1 MGQYTQ
7 LATLILVFA
16 YLAIVGFL
24 GWRGFK
30 GTRSVTDYLLGG
42 RETHPYVMALSYGA
56 TFISTSAIVGFGG
69 VAAVYGMGLMWLTFT
84 NIFVG
89 IFLAF
94 VVFGMPTRRLGLR
107 LDAHTFPELLGRRY
121 QSRLIQGSAASIIF
135 LFMPLYASAVLMSAS
150 KYFATHIGIP
160 YETALLLFAAIVAI
174 YVVLGGLKGVM
185 YTDAFQATVMVAGMI
200 ALLALTYVNL
210 GGFKAAYTKL
220 AALQPLVPPKLA
232 AQGHQGWTH
241 FPAFGSYMWWNL
253 VGTIMAGVSVGV
265 LAQPQLV
272 VRYMTVKSEKELNR
286 AVSMGGLFI
295 LLTVGIAYIV
305 GPLTN
310 VYTHMHGGKIAI
322 AAAGG
327 DVERIIP
334 MYVTEA
340 LPAWF
345 SALFLVTLL
354 SAAMSTL
361 SGQFHTIGT
370 SLGRD
375 LMDQSLNRSPRGG
388 GMRIARLGMV
398 LGILFSVWLGL
409 LLESKLGK
417 TGTEIVA
424 RGTSLFFGLCA
435 SAFLPMYAGALWI
448 RSITRAGA
456 LAGMAAGTLTS
467 LFWMLFMQEKIATSL
482 TVCQKWFGVRSLGI
496 RIENGTEV
504 FSHAGPIVWAYVD
517 PSLIALPIAIL
528 TTLLV
533 SRFSR
538 PFGADH
544 LARCFGKP
552 LAERAG

>member
-1 MGQYTQ
+1 MEQFGT
-7 LATLILVFA
+7 LALVIG
-16 YLAIVGFL
+16 YLAVVGFL
-24 GWRGFK
+24 GWRGYR
-30 GTRSVTDYLLGG
+30 GTKSVTDYLLGG
-42 RETHPYVMALSYGA
+42 RDTHPYVMAMSYGA

-84 NIFVG
+84 NIFAG
-89 IFLAF
+89 IFIAF
-94 VVFGMPTRRLGLR
+94 VLFGMPTRRLGLR

-150 KYFATHIGIP
+150 KYFAQHIGLS
-160 YETALLLFAAIVAI
+160 YEVSLLVFAAIVAI

-200 ALLALTYVNL
+200 ALLGLTYHNL
-210 GGFKAAYTKL
+210 GGFKPAYEKL
-220 AALQPLVPPKLA
+220 AALQSLVPPKLA

-241 FPAFGSYMWWNL
+241 FPAFGSVLWWNL
-253 VGTIMAGVSVGV
+253 VGTIMAGVSIGV

-272 VRYMTVKSEKELNR
+272 VRYMTVKSEMELNR
-286 AVSMGGLFI
+286 AVPLGGLFI
-295 LLTVGIAYIV
+295 LLTVGVAYIV

-310 VYTHMHGGKIAI
+310 VHFHELSGKIAI

-340 LPAWF
+340 LPHWF
-345 SALFLVTLL
+345 SAIFLVTLL

-370 SLGRD
+370 ALGRD
-375 LMDQSLNRSPRGG
+375 LMDQSLQQSPKLG

-398 LGILFSVWLGL
+398 LGIVFSVWLGL
-409 LLESKLGK
+409 QLERLLGK

-435 SAFLPMYAGALWI
+435 SAFLPMYAGALWS
-448 RSITRAGA
+448 RGVTRAGA

-467 LFWMLFMQEKIATSL
+467 VFWMVFMQEKIATSL
-482 TVCQKWFGVRSLGI
+482 TLCQKLFGVRSLGI
-496 RIENGTEV
+496 HLENGVEV
-504 FSHAGPIVWAYVD
+504 FHRSGPVLWAYVD
-517 PSLIALPIAIL
+517 PALIGLPAAIL
-528 TTLLV
+528 ATLLV
-533 SRFSR
+533 SAFTAKL
-538 PFGADH
+538 PAAH
-544 LARCFGKP
+544 LQRCFG
-552 LAERAG
+552 R